1 MQRTLLTFPRITH
14 LIVLGGVV
22 LACDS
27 CRLTD
32 HSEKPD
38 DAVSTKAIE
47 IPASGY
53 KEADLGKLPRFKW
66 DTTTIN
72 MGRISQGAR
81 VERTY
86 HFRNVGG
93 SDLLIA
99 EVRPS
104 CGCTV
109 SKDWPKEP
117 IPPGG
122 EGHITVEYDSEG
134 HTGRQEKVITVVAN
148 TTPASTPLFF
158 VVQVMAPGNDDR
170 KD

>member
-1 MQRTLLTFPRITH
+1 MFRERKCTIHKAWSVPLGAVILLLP
-14 LIVLGGVV
+14 
-22 LACDS
+22 S

-32 HSEKPD
+32 HSEK
-38 DAVSTKAIE
+38 AEHEVTTEAIE

-53 KEADLGKLPRFKW
+53 RGTDPDKLPVFRW
-66 DTTTIN
+66 DTTTIDI
-72 MGRISQGAR
+72 GRISQGTR

-109 SKDWPKEP
+109 SKDWPKHP
-117 IPPGG
+117 IPPGDD
-122 EGHITVEYDSEG
+122 GHITVEYDSEG
-134 HTGRQEKVITVVAN
+134 RTGRQEKVITVVAN
-148 TTPASTPLFF
+148 TTPASTPLFLVGE
-158 VVQVMAPGNDDR
+158 VVAPGSEH
-170 KD
+170 